1 MKLNYLYF
9 YFITWY
15 ELNIKERWTNVK
27 TFFNISKVFYS
38 NLAVVKLYITSVY
51 IHTYVLV
58 FNFDK
63 HRKY

>member
-1 MKLNYLYF
+1 MKLNYLHLLGTF
-9 YFITWY
+9 YFITGY

-51 IHTYVLV
+51 IYTYM
-58 FNFDK
+58 
-63 HRKY
+63 